1 MYLDICCMFN
11 SNDTNNLEDPALGTD
26 FTFLHRVS
34 SFQHIRFP
42 ARCCCGCPTGCN
54 TSSGS
59 VPTRIILFMMTGR
72 EPPYL
77 LNRILLPSCL
87 HTTSV
92 WCACITIIII
102 IKYTSTWQSPGA
114 RRCIDAT
121 PVAAAVAVFARA
133 HKLVVVSSSHLVV
146 DPAETR
152 FRGETSLRREL
163 YQLSHA
169 RTHARTICKNEHV
182 VYIIPLTLWIQNLIP
197 PPSCACKINVNVYFV
212 RARAVIIVVVPV
224 RRNYEKGER
233 EDLYNIYMYTITQEN
248 IIIIIIIILL
258 RVCWRERVCVF

>member
-1 MYLDICCMFN
+1 MLYVQFKWHKQFGRPCFRHGFYIFT
-11 SNDTNNLEDPALGTD
+11 SRFKFSTHKISGAAL
-26 FTFLHRVS
+26 LRV
-34 SFQHIRFP
+34 P
-42 ARCCCGCPTGCN
+42 DWVY

-152 FRGETSLRREL
+152 FRGGNKSPSRTVSTL
-163 YQLSHA
+163 A
-169 RTHARTICKNEHV
+169 RTHAHV
-182 VYIIPLTLWIQNLIP
+182 KTNTSFILYLYTLWIQNLIP

-233 EDLYNIYMYTITQEN
+233 EDVYNIYMYTITQEN
-248 IIIIIIIILL
+248 IIIIIIILL